1 MWAMTKLHF
10 SQSESLKLV
19 AAEVTGFLLAHLR
32 AGLMQDA
39 REYVNATDLERN
51 SKFLLISAL
60 TAFSEADIDRCSS
73 LWDFSPSEY
82 SEISDIF

>member
-1 MWAMTKLHF
+1 MWAMSKLHF

-19 AAEVTGFLLAHLR
+19 AAEVTGFIFANLR
-32 AGLMQDA
+32 AGLPQDA
-39 REYVNATDLERN
+39 REYISAMNLERN

-60 TAFSEADIDRCSS
+60 TAFSEGDMDRCSS
-73 LWDFSPSEY
+73 LWEFSPSEF